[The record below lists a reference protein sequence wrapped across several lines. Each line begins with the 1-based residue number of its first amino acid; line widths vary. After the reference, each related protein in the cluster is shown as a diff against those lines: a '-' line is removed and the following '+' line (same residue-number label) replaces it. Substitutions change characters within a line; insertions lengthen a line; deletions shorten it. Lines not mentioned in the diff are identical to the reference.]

1 MLGGELKTN
10 KEMEDKVEGCGGMR
24 VRLSGGDGCWRL
36 ERVEEASGG
45 KGGGGEQSKKRYRV

>member
-24 VRLSGGDGCWRL
+24 VKLSGGDGCWRL
-36 ERVEEASGG
+36 ERVDEASGG
-45 KGGGGEQSKKRYRV
+45 KGVDLSRKGRRV

>member
-36 ERVEEASGG
+36 ERVEEEETVE
-45 KGGGGEQSKKRYRV
+45 KGVELSRKEHL